1 MERATV
7 ERVRLTRRG
16 ETVVGWLAVTA
27 FLMILGFCGWIEGL
41 GP

>member
-1 MERATV
+1 MERVPV
-7 ERVRLTRRG
+7 ERVKLTRRG
-16 ETVVGWLAVTA
+16 ETVVSWLAVLG